1 MRDQPLV
8 DRQRIFEESRDGP
21 FEIGVR
27 YVGDFGV
34 SLVHLL
40 DYVGSQI
47 NLPSDHIALLRDG
60 VVKSFG
66 AHIDFVLALLEA
78 DGNVDEVAAIDRP
91 LPFKLHVDDFVM
103 DVWILLLM
111 EEFDFFEH
119 WVQFAQG
126 LLFFKELD
134 YCFDAEF
141 ADVYSF
147 GCNSAVDLHLVEQ
160 AGIFTVFDPLLGV
173 LELFEPFHDFLSFG
187 FELLV

>member
-1 MRDQPLV
+1 M
-8 DRQRIFEESRDGP
+8 
-21 FEIGVR
+21 
-27 YVGDFGV
+27 

-60 VVKSFG
+60 VVNSFG

-119 WVQFAQG
+119 WV
-126 LLFFKELD
+126 
-134 YCFDAEF
+134 
-141 ADVYSF
+141 
-147 GCNSAVDLHLVEQ
+147 
-160 AGIFTVFDPLLGV
+160 
-173 LELFEPFHDFLSFG
+173 
-187 FELLV
+187 